1 MAATYLAE
9 VHRLYT
15 FGAQCRTD
23 GRRGR
28 SLAGADDELD
38 DLILCESF
46 ARHFVV
52 LPYAMRYARP
62 TTFTCDSRR
71 KFQRRNF
78 PKRLLGGAESRDGIS
93 LLRPQ
98 VSNFSRRGSGCNAL
112 RRRDG
117 GGGVYLRAAT

>member
-78 PKRLLGGAESRDGIS
+78 PKRLLGGAVSRDGIS
-93 LLRPQ
+93 TSIPKSPTSAGEDRDGM
-98 VSNFSRRGSGCNAL
+98 RL